1 MRRVSALLRGQAFLS
16 PSAFSVTNRS
26 FFNLTAAQPSG
37 RPATESG
44 QPTPIS
50 HPSLLKAGEIMPGIS
65 SAEFEK
71 RRTALAQHIPPG
83 GAALLSSAE
92 MKYMAGV
99 IPYPYRQ
106 DSDYLYLTGIT
117 QPGTATLLERSGDGK
132 QYTYSLFVPEADAH
146 AEQWNGWMLDKAS
159 AEEVFGAHQVFT
171 MGELGSELRKCLGR
185 MSASE
190 GARLLFHKG
199 LEGTPDARAALAA
212 SNAPLAPNALR
223 PVMHHLRWRKS
234 PAEVEV
240 MRRSAELSAAAMSR
254 CMAESHGGVEENT
267 LASIFEYDTR
277 RGGAQRMAY
286 PQVVAGGASANI
298 IHYSRNDKAVLD
310 GEMVL
315 MDAGCEYY
323 GYASDITRTWPVNGR
338 FTSAQR
344 EVYEAVLD
352 VHRQCLEASVEGG
365 TLRELHYLSV
375 RTLSEALRQFGLPH
389 SGSSYRRFYPHN
401 LGHWLGL
408 DTHDVAHVS
417 LDRPMEPG
425 VVLTVE
431 PGLYIPDA
439 DDIPKGL
446 RGIGVRLEDDIVVTG
461 KGPADVLTKNVP
473 LDPEDVEA
481 LVGSV
486 MPP

>member
-159 AEEVFGAHQVFT
+159 AE
-171 MGELGSELRKCLGR
+171 
-185 MSASE
+185 
-190 GARLLFHKG
+190 
-199 LEGTPDARAALAA
+199 
-212 SNAPLAPNALR
+212 
-223 PVMHHLRWRKS
+223 
-234 PAEVEV
+234 EVEV